1 MLNYVVL
8 QGRLTADPELRTTQ
22 SGTPVTNFTVAVE
35 RDRAEADGTRL
46 TDFFNIVAWR
56 QTAEFICKYFTK
68 GRPIIVSGRLEV
80 RSYTDRDNNKRSAVE
95 VQCREVQFA
104 GPAPGET
111 GALRAADF
119 QPVEGADDD
128 VPF

>member
-1 MLNYVVL
+1 MLNVVIL

-22 SGTPVTNFTVAVE
+22 SGTPVTNFSIAVE

-56 QTAEFICKYFTK
+56 QTAEFVCKYFSK
-68 GRPIIVSGRLEV
+68 GRPIIVRGQLQV
-80 RSYTDRDNNKRSAVE
+80 RSYTDRDNNPRRAIE
-95 VQCREVQFA
+95 VLASEVQFA

-111 GALRAADF
+111 GALRTADF
-119 QPVEGADDD
+119 KDLDGADSEL
-128 VPF
+128 PF